1 MKNNDLKP
9 QIGQLAKQQIL
20 EDLKSVEAAVFA
32 LVSSIENRMRVEA
45 LSEEEREEA
54 LATNGADFFVVDDKS
69 LMEILCHTCSECFSF
84 LKTNL
89 DEMKIF
95 RELN

>member
-1 MKNNDLKP
+1 MNHNDIKP
-9 QIGQLAKQQIL
+9 QIGQLAKQKIL
-20 EDLKSVEAAVFA
+20 EDLKGVEAAVFA
-32 LVSSIENRMRVEA
+32 LVSSIENRTRVAA
-45 LSEEEREEA
+45 LSEDERD

-69 LMEILCHTCSECFSF
+69 LMEILCRTCSECFSF

-89 DEMKIF
+89 DEMKTF